1 MLTDPFPKSTC
12 VVRSEDVVCVVLET
26 ANAVV
31 VLEPL
36 SAGLMVGAG
45 PAPGSDG
52 LYEGTRPRDRTLVG
66 GMEVRGWNVVE
77 ETSQPLPR
85 KPRPHTHWLD

>member
-1 MLTDPFPKSTC
+1 M
-12 VVRSEDVVCVVLET
+12 VCVVLET
-26 ANAVV
+26 VAAAVV
-31 VLEPL
+31 PERL

-66 GMEVRGWNVVE
+66 GMEVRGWNVVKE
-77 ETSQPLPR
+77 DSQPLPL
-85 KPRPHTHWLD
+85 KPRRHTHWLD